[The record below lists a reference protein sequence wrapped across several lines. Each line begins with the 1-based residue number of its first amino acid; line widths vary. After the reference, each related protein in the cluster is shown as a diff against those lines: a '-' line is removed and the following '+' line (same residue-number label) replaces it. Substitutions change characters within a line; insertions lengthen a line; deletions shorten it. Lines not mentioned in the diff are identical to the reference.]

1 MKKKQQSTAGE
12 IFILCFFMLLLI
24 VFISYFLLAYYYQSG
39 FSVNTWIN
47 GVYCTGKTVEE
58 VNAELMT
65 EVIEPP
71 VIMISTNSGG
81 DEAYDNLI
89 DLGEMDFQCDYLSVL
104 NEYMSSQNP
113 FLWVDNLISHQNH
126 EIEPR
131 VTYDEKAFREA
142 FEQTCVQQY
151 SERLAETY
159 VVLSFDEKDG
169 WNFHDGLTHRID
181 MDMTLKLVKEA
192 IEEGQY
198 EINIDELDCFYDI
211 PLSEEQ
217 EEIRRM
223 WEKLQEFINSDI
235 VYDMGAEH
243 IVLDSVQMSHFLK
256 YEYREDL
263 RMDYPILDEQGQ
275 FILDEEEI
283 RKFVENL
290 AEEYDTYGKE
300 RDFQSSRGD
309 LITIPAGGTYG
320 TTLDQEAEVAFLI
333 ENLLSDEMHTG
344 EILLHIP
351 TYEKQGNVRG
361 KDDIG
366 GTYIEID
373 MTEQR
378 MYYYKDF
385 ELVLDTDVVTGNINR
400 GMGTPEGVNYVY
412 YMQRN
417 RVLRGPG
424 YASPVKFW
432 MAVKGAVGIHDASWQ
447 PIFGGERYKTNGSR
461 GCINTPTDVMSELYE
476 MAELGTPV
484 LMFY

>member
-1 MKKKQQSTAGE
+1 MKKKQQSIAGE
-12 IFILCFFMLLLI
+12 IFILCFFILLLLI
-24 VFISYFLLAYYYQSG
+24 FVGYFCLAYYYQSG

-71 VIMISTNSGG
+71 VIVISTNCDG
-81 DEAYDNLI
+81 DDAYDNLI
-89 DLGEMDFQCDYLSVL
+89 DLGEMDFQCDYISVL
-104 NEYMSSQNP
+104 NEFMSSQNP
-113 FLWVDNLISHQNH
+113 FLWVDNIISHQNH
-126 EIEPR
+126 EIDPR
-131 VTYDEKAFREA
+131 ISYDEKAFREA
-142 FEQTCVQQY
+142 YEQTCVKQY
-151 SERLAETY
+151 SEKLPRVYLE
-159 VVLSFDEKDG
+159 FNIDEADG
-169 WNFHDGLTHRID
+169 WVFHDGLTHRIN
-181 MDMTLKLVKEA
+181 MDMSLTLVKKA
-192 IEEGQY
+192 IDEGQY

-211 PLSEEQ
+211 PFSEEQ

-223 WEKLQEFINSDI
+223 WEKLQAFINSDL
-235 VYDMGAEH
+235 VYDMGAEQ
-243 IVLDSVQMSHFLK
+243 IPLDPAQLSHFVK

-263 RMDYPILDEQGQ
+263 QMDYPILDEQGQ

-283 RKFVENL
+283 KKFVASL
-290 AEEYDTYGKE
+290 AEEYDTYGKDRE
-300 RDFQSSRGD
+300 FQSSRGD
-309 LITIPAGGTYG
+309 LITVPAGGTYG
-320 TTLDQEAEVAFLI
+320 TTLDQETEVAFLM
-333 ENLLSDEMHTG
+333 ENLLSEEMHTG
-344 EILLHIP
+344 EGLLHIP
-351 TYEKQGNVRG
+351 AYKKQGYVRG

-373 MTEQR
+373 MTEQH

-400 GMGTPEGVNYVY
+400 GMGTPEGINYVY
-412 YMQRN
+412 FMQQN

-432 MAVKGAVGIHDASWQ
+432 MAVNGAVGIHDASWQ
-447 PIFGGERYKTNGSR
+447 PVFGGERYKTYGSR
-461 GCINTPTDVMSELYE
+461 GCINTPTDVMSELYD